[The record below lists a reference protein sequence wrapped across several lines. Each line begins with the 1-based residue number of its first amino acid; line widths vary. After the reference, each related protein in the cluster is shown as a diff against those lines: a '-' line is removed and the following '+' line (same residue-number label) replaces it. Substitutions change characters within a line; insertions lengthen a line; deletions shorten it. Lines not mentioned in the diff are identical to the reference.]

1 MNIFNIDFTKIQAEK
16 QNVPQGDINVNN
28 GINLKSLEKAN
39 MAMAEGKTALQLT
52 FSFKALFQPDIGKVE
67 LEGNATI
74 LADDDEATEILDH
87 WDENEAVPQEHSDQI
102 INALMKKSSVQSIL
116 LSREVGLPSPL
127 PFNFS
132 TSQTE

>member
-28 GINLKSLEKAN
+28 GINIQSIDEAN
-39 MAMAEGKTALQLT
+39 MAVAEGKTALNLS
-52 FSFKALFQPDIGKVE
+52 FEFKARFQPDIGSVE
-67 LEGNATI
+67 LEGNATL
-74 LADDDEATEILDH
+74 LADDDEAQDILDH
-87 WDENEAVPQEHSDQI
+87 WDENEAVPQEHGDQI

>member
-28 GINLKSLEKAN
+28 GINIEDIAEAK
-39 MAMAEGKTALQLT
+39 MAVAEGKTAMNLT
-52 FSFKALFQPDIGKVE
+52 FTFKALFQPDIGSVE
-67 LEGNATI
+67 LNGTATL
-74 LADDDEATEILDH
+74 LADDDEATNILEH
-87 WDENEAVPQEHSDQI
+87 WEENESVPQEHGDQI

-132 TSQTE
+132 TSSE

>member
-28 GINLKSLEKAN
+28 GINIQSIDEAN
-39 MAMAEGKTALQLT
+39 MAVAEGKTALNLS
-52 FSFKALFQPDIGKVE
+52 FEFKAAFQPDIGSVE
-67 LEGNATI
+67 LEGNATL
-74 LADDDEATEILDH
+74 LADDDEAQDIIDH
-87 WDENEAVPQEHSDQI
+87 WDENEAVPQEHGDQI

-132 TSQTE
+132 TTQND

>member
-1 MNIFNIDFTKIQAEK
+1 MNIFNIDFTTVHAEQ

-28 GINLKSLEKAN
+28 GINLKAVEKTN
-39 MAMAEGKTALQLT
+39 MGVAEGKTALKLT

-67 LEGNATI
+67 LDGNATI
-74 LADDDEATEILDH
+74 LADDDEAQSILDH
-87 WDENEAVPQEHSDQI
+87 WEENEAVPQQHSDQI

-132 TSQTE
+132 TSEAS

>member
-28 GINLKSLEKAN
+28 GINIQSIDKAN
-39 MAMAEGKTALQLT
+39 MAVAEGKTALNLS
-52 FSFKALFQPDIGKVE
+52 FEFKALFKPDIGSVE
-67 LEGNATI
+67 LEGNATL
-74 LADDDEATEILDH
+74 LADDDEAQDILDH
-87 WDENEAVPQEHSDQI
+87 WDENEAVPQEHGDQI

-132 TSQTE
+132 TTQND

>member
-28 GINLKSLEKAN
+28 GINIQSIDKAN
-39 MAMAEGKTALQLT
+39 MAVAEGKTALNLS
-52 FSFKALFQPDIGKVE
+52 FEFKALFNPDIGSVD
-67 LEGNATI
+67 LEGNATL
-74 LADDDEATEILDH
+74 LADDDEAQDILDH
-87 WDENEAVPQEHSDQI
+87 WDENEAVPQEHGDQI

-132 TSQTE
+132 TTQND

>member
-28 GINLKSLEKAN
+28 GINIEDIAEAK
-39 MAMAEGKTALQLT
+39 MAVAEGKTAMNLT
-52 FSFKALFQPDIGKVE
+52 FTFKALFQPDIGSVE
-67 LEGNATI
+67 LDGTATL
-74 LADDDEATEILDH
+74 LADDDEATNILEH
-87 WDENEAVPQEHSDQI
+87 WEENESVPQEHGDQI

-132 TSQTE
+132 TSSE

>member
-28 GINLKSLEKAN
+28 GINIQSIDEAN
-39 MAMAEGKTALQLT
+39 MAVAEGKTALNLS
-52 FSFKALFQPDIGKVE
+52 FEFKALFQPDIGSVE
-67 LEGNATI
+67 LEGNATL
-74 LADDDEATEILDH
+74 LADDDEAQDILDH
-87 WDENEAVPQEHSDQI
+87 WDENEAVPQEHGDQI

-132 TSQTE
+132 TTQND

>member
-28 GINLKSLEKAN
+28 GINIEDIAEAK
-39 MAMAEGKTALQLT
+39 MAVAEGKTAMNLT
-52 FSFKALFQPDIGKVE
+52 FKALFQPDIGSVE
-67 LEGNATI
+67 LNGTATL
-74 LADDDEATEILDH
+74 LADDDEATNILEH
-87 WDENEAVPQEHSDQI
+87 WEENESVPQEHGDQI

-132 TSQTE
+132 TSSE